1 MVTPSVFTLD
11 SRGNSAAPAAGSFAH
26 GGKGTKTPFLVGH
39 LWQFVPSGGQIL
51 SGCPLPFRAT
61 GPWRGKSS
69 GQALQPGPPGLCHA
83 VWLGSRRRAGEDTG
97 PYPKYGSLSVGADTI
112 RPPIT
117 NPLLRL
123 LAPGALSW
131 SSRTARS
138 SLPGQ
143 RQRRGTEGNPLPCPR
158 RMRGTVSREA
168 SPVMGS
174 GGKPTWRTGRL
185 AAGPIAASPGDSFVP
200 F

>member
-1 MVTPSVFTLD
+1 MVD
-11 SRGNSAAPAAGSFAH
+11 GKGNSAAPAAGSFAH
-26 GGKGTKTPFLVGH
+26 GGKGTKTPFLVGP

-51 SGCPLPFRAT
+51 SGRPLPFRAT
-61 GPWRGKSS
+61 GPWRGESS
-69 GQALQPGPPGLCHA
+69 GQALQPGPPGLCH
-83 VWLGSRRRAGEDTG
+83 VVSSGSERAAKGR
-97 PYPKYGSLSVGADTI
+97 PYNETPSPCVGAAFR

-117 NPLLRL
+117 APLLRL
-123 LAPGALSW
+123 LAPGALSP

-138 SLPGQ
+138 PLPGQ

-185 AAGPIAASPGDSFVP
+185 AARPIAASPGDSFVP